1 MQAGRRV
8 VGSYGPREKAPCP
21 LRDWTRA
28 QHDRLHTSIQSLQS
42 AKKRRTHQGKGVN
55 ALAPNWPS
63 TLRWLF
69 VAQDRDVCLNIDLV
83 GKGKVV
89 NLRFR
94 GNANRVPSKNKASGC
109 TPINSDNMRWGG
121 GFTKYQLGEVLV
133 TKKDTYSR
141 SLLQLLG
148 VQNDGTHSENKQ
160 VQNTA
165 RPNGTFKETKAHLT
179 NKKHLRQMQGAEKP
193 SNQLERVTIT

>member
-109 TPINSDNMRWGG
+109 TPINSDNMRWGADSQSINSARCWSQRKTRIPG
-121 GFTKYQLGEVLV
+121 HSCNCWVSKMMAHIQKTSKCKTRQGRMEL
-133 TKKDTYSR
+133 SR
-141 SLLQLLG
+141 
-148 VQNDGTHSENKQ
+148 
-160 VQNTA
+160 
-165 RPNGTFKETKAHLT
+165 
-179 NKKHLRQMQGAEKP
+179 KP
-193 SNQLERVTIT
+193 RLI